1 MAKITIDYDK
11 IYKTAKLGVNRAAIF
26 MGLGINAASDP
37 NFNNYRLTD
46 VTAIK
51 LIPENVDSK
60 QVKGFKEEFSSWIV
74 GCGLRELIETF
85 SVFLDLIYDA
95 SLHVLIY
102 KGKLTQQ
109 EAIKFYS
116 NFISKGLREKFN
128 ILESQFGIKYQHSDY
143 LITINQARNCLTHR
157 RGIVGEK
164 DYNKNSNLTI
174 KWLGRDFIIKPPS
187 GNIKT
192 HDVSIPLSEPIFIE
206 KDTLTYFKYVERSLT
221 FEKGKIIKVS
231 PRYLAEICVF
241 VDLVA
246 QFLKK
251 LAIDYAIS
259 KGIKST
265 IE

>member
-1 MAKITIDYDK
+1 MANITIDYDK

-60 QVKGFKEEFSSWIV
+60 QLKEFKEEFSSWIV

-102 KGKLTQQ
+102 KGELTQQ
-109 EAIKFYS
+109 EAIKFYN

-174 KWLGRDFIIKPPS
+174 KWLGIDFIIKPPS

-221 FEKGKIIKVS
+221 FEKGKIIKIP
-231 PRYLAEICVF
+231 PRSLAEICVF
-241 VDLVA
+241 IDLVA